1 MEEIRKAFKYN
12 KRFLRFKKIKSGI
25 LKGQYSPWAS
35 ITAGMPQASILGL
48 LVFFVYINALSK
60 KLSSNP
66 KLFADSTSLFSVV
79 HNLNTPTKNLNEDLK
94 KINDWATQWKM
105 SFNQDPTKQAQEV
118 ISSGKIKKTFH
129 TPLNFNNINVK

>member
-1 MEEIRKAFKYN
+1 MV
-12 KRFLRFKKIKSGI
+12 

-35 ITAGMPQASILGL
+35 ITAGMSQASILGL
-48 LVFFVYINALSK
+48 LFFFVYINALSK

-66 KLFADSTSLFSVV
+66 KLFADNTSLFSVV

-118 ISSGKIKKTFH
+118 ISSSKIKKTFH